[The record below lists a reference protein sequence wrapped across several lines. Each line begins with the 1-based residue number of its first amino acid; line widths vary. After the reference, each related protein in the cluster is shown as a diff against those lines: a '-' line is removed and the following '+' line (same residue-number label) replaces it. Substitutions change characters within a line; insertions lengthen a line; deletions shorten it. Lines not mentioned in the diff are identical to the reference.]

1 MSSLMRGGLRVTL
14 FWRVF
19 ISIWV
24 AMAVAVVV
32 GNMVTH
38 TLQDR
43 ERAAIERQAGL
54 REVAMQA
61 LAFRRDDD
69 GGSLWRYLKSEGQRL
84 DLHLRLVQVDR
95 NDDDLPQI
103 IRERLESSGWYH
115 LKPAV
120 IPVADDYQLVA
131 WPRKGA
137 EGWVDARLYR
147 WLELL
152 LAFVIITLACWWVA
166 RLVSR
171 PLRHM
176 ESTARDIAG
185 GQIDLRVSRR
195 IASRRDEIGALATA
209 FNGMTER
216 LCYLL
221 ERQKHLMRDISHDL
235 RTPLTRQR
243 IAIELADDGNI
254 DGDLMASILR
264 QNERLEAMTGQILT
278 LYSVSGQGDDI
289 ERQPFQL
296 LHVLNSVLADAA
308 DYAEHQGVDCRLT
321 VSPDAEHALVLGDAN
336 LLQRALDNVLQNA
349 LDHTPPG
356 HPVSISLKT
365 AGERFFVDI
374 TDEGPGV
381 PDSTLGQLFEPFY
394 RADKSRGGKGWG
406 LGLAIARDIL
416 GLHDGQIEA
425 FNSDKGGL
433 MVRLSL
439 PVFSHS
445 A

>member
-1 MSSLMRGGLRVTL
+1 MMPRLRVTL

-19 ISIWV
+19 ISIWM
-24 AMAVAVVV
+24 AMAITLVA
-32 GNMVTH
+32 GNMATH
-38 TLQDR
+38 ALQDR

-54 REVAMQA
+54 RDVAMQA

-84 DLHLRLVQVDR
+84 DLHLRLIEVDQ
-95 NDDDLPQI
+95 NDEELPQV
-103 IRERLESSGWYH
+103 IRERLESSGWYS
-115 LKPAV
+115 LRPAV

-147 WLELL
+147 WMEVL

-166 RLVSR
+166 RRVAR
-171 PLRHM
+171 PLKHM
-176 ESTARDIAG
+176 ESTAREIAG
-185 GQIDLRVSRR
+185 GHIDLRVSRK
-195 IASRRDEIGALATA
+195 IASRRDEIGAMATA

-235 RTPLTRQR
+235 RTPLARQR
-243 IAIELADDGNI
+243 VAIELASDASADDEM
-254 DGDLMASILR
+254 MASILR
-264 QNERLEAMTGQILT
+264 QNERLDAMTTQILT
-278 LYSVSGQGDDI
+278 LYSVSEQGGDI
-289 ERQPFQL
+289 QREPVQL
-296 LHVLNSVLADAA
+296 LHVLNRVLADAA
-308 DYAEHQGVDCRLT
+308 DYAEHRGIDCRLT
-321 VSPDAEHALVLGDAN
+321 VMPDSERTLVLGDPN
-336 LLQRALDNVLQNA
+336 LLQRAFDNVLQNA

-356 HPVSISLKT
+356 NPVSLGLKT
-365 AGERFFVDI
+365 VGQRLVVDI

-381 PDSTLGQLFEPFY
+381 PSSALGHLFEPFY

-416 GLHDGQIEA
+416 GLHDGEIEA
-425 FNSDKGGL
+425 FNGDRTGL
-433 MVRLSL
+433 VVRLSL
-439 PVFSHS
+439 PVFTRNV
-445 A
+445 